1 MMKLLS
7 NPLSPYGRKVKI
19 AMGLKGLKDR
29 IEIVQVDTNPA
40 DNPMHQQA
48 QSAGQDS
55 RAGDRQTTRP
65 SSTAT

>member
-29 IEIVQVDTNPA
+29 IEIVQVL
-40 DNPMHQQA
+40 
-48 QSAGQDS
+48 AGLCG
-55 RAGDRQTTRP
+55 AL
-65 SSTAT
+65 

>member
-19 AMGLKGLKDR
+19 AMALKGLKDR

-40 DNPMHQQA
+40 DNPRSTGPIRWPRFRRWWSTA
-48 QSAGQDS
+48 
-55 RAGDRQTTRP
+55 TRR

>member
-29 IEIVQVDTNPA
+29 IEIVQVPGSIGDLRR
-40 DNPMHQQA
+40 
-48 QSAGQDS
+48 S
-55 RAGDRQTTRP
+55 RVID
-65 SSTAT
+65 